1 MKKSFLSHLFKSIKN
16 KESDIKTL
24 KIPEHIAFIMD
35 GNGRWARKRSMP
47 REFGHKNGAAVFKDL
62 VEYCGDIGIKH
73 VTVYAFSTENWK
85 RPKSEVDAIMA
96 LLDSYI
102 DTAFRDIA
110 EKEFRIIF
118 LGSKAPFSPEL
129 RERMEKLERDS
140 AKYERIL
147 NVAMNYGGRDEIVHA
162 CNELIAS
169 GATEVTEEMLS
180 DKLYTRLSPDPD
192 LIVRTAGECRLS
204 NFLMWQAAYSEFY
217 FTDKLWPDMTH
228 KDVDE
233 AIAEYTRR
241 DRRFGGV

>member
-1 MKKSFLSHLFKSIKN
+1 MGKSADASPEALR
-16 KESDIKTL
+16 
-24 KIPEHIAFIMD
+24 IPEHIAFIMD
-35 GNGRWARKRSMP
+35 GNGRWAKKRSMP
-47 REFGHKNGAAVFKDL
+47 REYGHKTGAAVFKDL

-73 VTVYAFSTENWK
+73 ITVYAFSTENWK
-85 RPKSEVDAIMA
+85 RPKAEVDAIMA
-96 LLDSYI
+96 LLDAYI

-110 EKEFRIIF
+110 EKQFRIIF

-140 AKYERIL
+140 AKYGRIL

-162 CNELIAS
+162 CNQLIAD
-169 GATEVTEEMLS
+169 GAAEITEEMLS
-180 DKLYTRLSPDPD
+180 DPD

-228 KDVDE
+228 GDVDE

-241 DRRFGGV
+241 ERRFGGV

>member
-1 MKKSFLSHLFKSIKN
+1 MKKNFLSRLFKGKSADASP
-16 KESDIKTL
+16 EAL
-24 KIPEHIAFIMD
+24 RIPEHIAFIMD
-35 GNGRWARKRSMP
+35 GNGRWAKKRSMP
-47 REFGHKNGAAVFKDL
+47 REYGHKTGAAVFKDL

-73 VTVYAFSTENWK
+73 ITVYAFSTENWK
-85 RPKSEVDAIMA
+85 RPKAEVDAIMA
-96 LLDSYI
+96 LLDAYI

-110 EKEFRIIF
+110 EKQFRIIF

-140 AKYERIL
+140 ANYDRIL

-162 CNELIAS
+162 CNQLIAD
-169 GATEVTEEMLS
+169 GAAEITEEMLS

-228 KDVDE
+228 VDVDE

-241 DRRFGGV
+241 ERRFGGV